1 MKTDAMNWIPKE
13 ISWLSFNERVLQEAQ
28 NESVP
33 LIERVRFLGIYSSN
47 QDEFFKVKIAE
58 LKRSVLIDEE
68 NGTDRGSKAILKEAL
83 NRVKQLSIVFDK
95 TYQTLL
101 QELASHS
108 IYLLDETQITPD
120 QKVWVKKYFKDNVLK
135 HISPV
140 ILSESVDLIAFLKDK
155 YTYLAV
161 EMLKDDQ
168 KPQYAL
174 IEIPTDKVERFIQV
188 PSANRRDKV
197 LMILDNVIRIGLDD
211 IFRGL
216 FDYTKIKA
224 YSIKMNRDAEYDLTS
239 QLDRSFVENMS
250 NSLKQR
256 LIAMPVRFAYDK
268 DMPRDMVRFLLK
280 ELSMKD
286 FDSVMD
292 GGRYHNFKDFIGFP
306 NVGRDYLENS
316 KLPALSSK
324 DFEASNNIFEAIK
337 RNDILLYYPYHSFR
351 YFTELLRQASYDP
364 SVTSIKINI
373 YRVARNSRVIDS
385 LIDAA
390 NNGKNVTVVVELKAR
405 FDEENNIQWAN
416 RLTDAG
422 VKVLFGVPSLKIHS
436 KLCIVT
442 RIENDKHV
450 RYAHIGTGNFNEK
463 TAKIYTDFA
472 LFTANEELAG
482 EVENVF
488 EFIEYPYIRPNFK
501 HLLVSPINSRNNI
514 YSLIDNEINNA
525 KAGFKA
531 QIILKVNN
539 LVDKGLIARLYAA
552 SQAGVEI
559 KMIIRGMCSL
569 RPGVKGLSEN
579 ISVISIVD
587 RYLEHPRVM
596 FFYNNGNTKL
606 YISSAD
612 WMTRNLDYRIEVG
625 TPILSPILKQRILD
639 IIDIQFKDTMKARVI
654 DQDQVN
660 EYVKRG
666 NRRKIRSQIAIYD
679 YLQAVE
685 SGINKEA
692 ITEESLAQEPGSSD
706 TQITTDEIAND
717 VTINNK

>member
-1 MKTDAMNWIPKE
+1 MNINETNWISKE

-28 NESVP
+28 DITVP
-33 LIERVRFLGIYSSN
+33 LIERMRFLGIYSSN

-58 LKRSVLIDEE
+58 LKRRVLIDEE
-68 NGTDRGSKAILKEAL
+68 EGIESGAKALLKEAL
-83 NRVKQLSIVFDK
+83 NRVKHLSVIFDK

-101 QELASHS
+101 KELASHN
-108 IYLLDETQITPD
+108 IFLFDENQINDEQRT
-120 QKVWVKKYFKDNVLK
+120 WVKHYFKENVLK

-161 EMLKDDQ
+161 EMIQDNNQ
-168 KPQYAL
+168 PQYAL
-174 IEIPTDKVERFIQV
+174 IEIPTDKVERFIQI
-188 PSANRRDKV
+188 PSTDRRNKV
-197 LMILDNVIRIGLDD
+197 LIILDNVIRIGLDY

-216 FDYTKIKA
+216 FDYTQITA

-268 DMPRDMVRFLLK
+268 EMPKPMVKFLLK

-306 NVGRDYLENS
+306 NVGRDHLENS
-316 KLPALSSK
+316 KLPALNSK
-324 DFEASNNIFEAIK
+324 EFDNAANIFDAIEK
-337 RNDILLYYPYHSFR
+337 NDILLYYPYHSFR

-373 YRVARNSRVIDS
+373 YRVASNSRVIDS

-405 FDEENNIQWAN
+405 FDEENNIQWAS

-436 KLCIVT
+436 KLCIIT
-442 RIENDKHV
+442 RIKNEKTI

-463 TAKIYTDFA
+463 TAKIYTDFS
-472 LFTANEELAG
+472 LFTANEEITS
-482 EVENVF
+482 EVQDVF
-488 EFIEYPYIRPNFK
+488 KFIEYPYIRPNFK
-501 HLLVSPINSRNNI
+501 HLLVSPINSRTNV

-525 KAGFKA
+525 QAGFKA
-531 QIILKVNN
+531 QILLKVNN
-539 LVDKGLIARLYAA
+539 LVDKGLISRLYKA

-569 RPGVKGLSEN
+569 VPGVKGLSEN
-579 ISVISIVD
+579 ISIISIVD

-596 FFYNNGNTKL
+596 YFYNNGNSKL

-612 WMTRNLDYRIEVG
+612 WMTRNYDYRIEVG
-625 TPILSPILKQRILD
+625 TPILSPILKKRILD
-639 IIDIQFKDTMKARVI
+639 ILNIQFQDTMKARVI
-654 DQDQVN
+654 DKNQAND
-660 EYVKRG
+660 YVKRG
-666 NRRKIRSQIAIYD
+666 NRRKVRSQTAIFD
-679 YLQAVE
+679 YLSKVE
-685 SGINKEA
+685 SNENEFNHI
-692 ITEESLAQEPGSSD
+692 
-706 TQITTDEIAND
+706 
-717 VTINNK
+717 